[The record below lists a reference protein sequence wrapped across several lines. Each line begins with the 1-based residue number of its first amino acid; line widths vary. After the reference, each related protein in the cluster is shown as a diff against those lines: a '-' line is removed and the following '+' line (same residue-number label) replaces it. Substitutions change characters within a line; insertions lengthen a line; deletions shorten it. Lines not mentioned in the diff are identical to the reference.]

1 MKSCLTAAASF
12 RAQRPD
18 VSGCRETT
26 ACRSLTRSRPEL
38 TFTSFAGE
46 PLYSLALGDGS
57 SRLISLD
64 GQVIDHFDQDKIIEL
79 IKSIIPDPARL
90 EIRTLDQYDAYY
102 QDRERRKPLPVI
114 MALTNDSEAT
124 RYYIDPKTASV
135 VGSYSNSNWVNRWLY
150 HGLHSLSFPFL
161 YNHRP
166 LWDIV
171 VITFMVGGT
180 ALCLTSLVLA
190 WRAVGKKLRRIA
202 GAVRQTA
209 PEPLSLSRIR
219 RVIAFRISNHEVR

>member
-1 MKSCLTAAASF
+1 ML
-12 RAQRPD
+12 
-18 VSGCRETT
+18 
-26 ACRSLTRSRPEL
+26 
-38 TFTSFAGE
+38 GE

-190 WRAVGKKLRRIA
+190 WRAVGRNSGGSQARYAKLPRTVVTVADPARDRI
-202 GAVRQTA
+202 
-209 PEPLSLSRIR
+209 P
-219 RVIAFRISNHEVR
+219 N

>member
-1 MKSCLTAAASF
+1 M
-12 RAQRPD
+12 
-18 VSGCRETT
+18 
-26 ACRSLTRSRPEL
+26 

-79 IKSIIPDPARL
+79 IKSSIPDPARL
-90 EIRTLDQYDAYY
+90 GIRTLDQYDAYY

-114 MALTNDSEAT
+114 MALTNDSDAT

-202 GAVRQTA
+202 GTVRQTA

>member
-1 MKSCLTAAASF
+1 M
-12 RAQRPD
+12 
-18 VSGCRETT
+18 
-26 ACRSLTRSRPEL
+26 